1 MSIHYPLSSSSI
13 MLSAQTV
20 SRLADALKEEVI
32 EEIYQSERY
41 NEVMQELIG
50 EAMEKKLGKCDED
63 LFFEIGMCLMD
74 RIELK

>member
-1 MSIHYPLSSSSI
+1 

-63 LFFEIGMCLMD
+63 LFFWD
-74 RIELK
+74 RDVSYGQDWAEIELLTSKGPL